1 MTIDKKININLKM
14 VYKINPSTGKI
25 IGLKVRHFLFVTN
38 QSMFSPSMNI
48 TMDEMVS
55 TDLWH

>member
-1 MTIDKKININLKM
+1 MAIDKKININLKM

-48 TMDEMVS
+48 TMHEMVS
-55 TDLWH
+55 TDL